1 MHPGPLVPEF
11 IAILLGMASLGFLTT
26 TAVATIAWFRARD
39 RAVRAEEAF
48 KHVRAGAAPRNE
60 KLEHAVDA
68 IALEVERIAEG
79 QRFVTKLLA
88 ESSANSQRPLRSSL
102 SQ

>member
-1 MHPGPLVPEF
+1 MHPGPMVPEL
-11 IAILLGMASLGFLTT
+11 IAILLGMASCGLLTT
-26 TAVATIAWFRARD
+26 TAIATVAWFRARD
-39 RAVRAEEAF
+39 RAVRAESAL
-48 KHVRAGAAPRNE
+48 KYVSSGAAPRNDH
-60 KLEHAVDA
+60 LENAVDA

-88 ESSANSQRPLRSSL
+88 EPSANGERPLRGSL